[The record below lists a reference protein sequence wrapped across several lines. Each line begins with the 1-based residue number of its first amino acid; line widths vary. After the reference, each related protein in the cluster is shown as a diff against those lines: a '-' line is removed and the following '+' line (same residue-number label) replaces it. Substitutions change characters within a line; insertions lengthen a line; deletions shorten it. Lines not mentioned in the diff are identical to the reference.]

1 MEEKGNLFLIGEFQ
15 LINMEEIMELENQ
28 EWTLQVVC
36 KNLARNTTL
45 HSLKLSP
52 HKLEQT
58 GPGGLL
64 LSTIKM
70 DIASFVS
77 LPRKVRKLNPIIRKC
92 QMKPNHRTVYKTS
105 DL

>member
-1 MEEKGNLFLIGEFQ
+1 MEKGNLFLIGEFQ
-15 LINMEEIMELENQ
+15 LINMEETMELENQ
-28 EWTLQVVC
+28 EWMLQLVC

-45 HSLKLSP
+45 HGLKLSP

-70 DIASFVS
+70 DTAPFVS
-77 LPRKVRKLNPIIRKC
+77 LPRKVHKLNPIIRKC
-92 QMKPNHRTVYKTS
+92 QMKPNRRTVYKTS

>member
-1 MEEKGNLFLIGEFQ
+1 MEKGNLFLIGEFQ

-36 KNLARNTTL
+36 KTLARNTTL

-64 LSTIKM
+64 LSTIKI

-77 LPRKVRKLNPIIRKC
+77 QMNPIIRKC
-92 QMKPNHRTVYKTS
+92 QMKQNRRTVYKTS